1 LSIELKIDGFSAGH
15 KQQAALLPSPG
26 ARVVIRDAEWI
37 VRRVDNASDGG
48 WQLTC
53 DGVSEVVRGR
63 TGMFL
68 TQLDKD
74 IQVLDPAA
82 TELVPD
88 ISPRFSSA
96 LLHIESHLRSR
107 VPNDGR
113 IYIGH
118 RGAMDVVPYQL
129 DPALQALKQHRQ
141 RILIADAVGLGKTLE
156 AGILVS
162 ELIQRGRGARILVVT
177 QKSML
182 TQFQKEF
189 WNRFTI
195 PLVRLD
201 SVGLARVR
209 RDIPSNHNPF
219 YFYDKTIISIDTLK
233 GDLEYRNY
241 LENAWWDVIIIDETH
256 NVADRGT
263 NSQRS
268 RLAKLLSTR
277 SDTLILLSATPH
289 DGRARSFASLV
300 NMLDPTAISDPDSYT
315 ADDFRDKGLVIR
327 RFKKDIQS
335 QVKSA
340 FKEREVRCE
349 RHAASPQEELA
360 YEALLSIPFTTG
372 GKHEGGKRGELV
384 RIGLQKSVFSS
395 PAAALASAANR
406 IGVLQSAGEITPD
419 VAREIEGL
427 QQFMQCL
434 EAITPKSYGKYQKL
448 LKLLG
453 DAQFGWSKS
462 DTNDRL
468 VIFSE
473 RIETLK
479 FLYAQ
484 MIEDLRLP
492 AAAIALLHGGLSD
505 TEQQNLVEEFG
516 KSESKLRVL
525 LCSDVA
531 SEGLNLH
538 YLSHRL
544 VHFDMPW
551 SLMVF
556 QQRNG
561 RVDRYGQSQTPMI
574 VYLITESQN
583 AKIRGDMRILEIL
596 QTKDQQAYE
605 NIGDPSVFMNVY
617 DSALEEQLTEAAMVE
632 GMSAEQFDAKYQPK
646 TDEGEDFLSM
656 FMNAGEETQGEA
668 VKSSLDSIA
677 SVPSLYPSDYDF
689 AKTALSVL
697 SNGGGDIQ
705 WQPNDTSQRII
716 LTAPLDL
723 KVRMRQLPR
732 ELRPENDQFVLCSD
746 PAQIQAEV
754 VRCRQDENAWP
765 KVHYLWPQH
774 VVMEWMADRLRSS
787 YRRHSAPVIRVSNQ
801 DAGQMT
807 FLVAGT
813 IPNRKGQPLVIHW
826 LAGTFQN
833 GKMVQVEEIGDY
845 IGRIGLGKTPLPN
858 TGEAFDTIPMQKLL
872 PTAIEAVRN
881 EVIARRD
888 AFDKQIKAQLD
899 HQIAELKRLRGR
911 QFEQMELKLENS
923 EQNMSIKERR
933 RAERTKE
940 INTIFDDYQKWIED
954 TLTTERD
961 PYLQVIAVVA
971 GSKA

>member
-1 LSIELKIDGFSAGH
+1 MSLELQSKGFPAGH
-15 KQQAALLPSPG
+15 KHQAASLPSPG

-63 TGMFL
+63 TAMFL
-68 TQLDKD
+68 TQLEKA
-74 IQVLDPAA
+74 IRVLDPAE

-156 AGILVS
+156 AGVLVS

-219 YFYDKTIISIDTLK
+219 YHYDKTIISIDTLK

-268 RLAKLLSTR
+268 RLAKLLATR

-300 NMLDPTAISDPDSYT
+300 NMLDPTAISDPENYT
-315 ADDFRDKGLVIR
+315 VEDFRDKGLVIR

-349 RHAASPQEELA
+349 RQDASPQEELA
-360 YEALLSIPFTTG
+360 YEALLDIPFTTG
-372 GKHEGGKRGELV
+372 GRHEGGKRGELV

-395 PAAALASAANR
+395 PAAALVSATNR
-406 IGVLQSAGEITPD
+406 IGVLQSGEVTPD
-419 VAREIEGL
+419 VAKEIEGL
-427 QQFMQCL
+427 RQLTQCL
-434 EAITPKSYGKYQKL
+434 EAITPKAYGKYQKL

-462 DTNDRL
+462 AADDRL
-468 VIFSE
+468 VLFSE

-479 FLYAQ
+479 FLHVQ
-484 MIEDLRLP
+484 LTQDLRLP
-492 AAAIALLHGGLSD
+492 EASVALLHGGLAD
-505 TEQQNLVEEFG
+505 TEQQRLVEEFG

-544 VHFDMPW
+544 IHFDMPW

-617 DSALEEQLTEAAMVE
+617 DAALEEQLTEAAMVE
-632 GMSAEQFDAKYQPK
+632 GMTAEQFDAKYQPN

-656 FMNAGEETQGEA
+656 FMNAGDDAQGEDA
-668 VKSSLDSIA
+668 AKSSLDSIV
-677 SVPSLYPSDYDF
+677 SLPSLYPSDYDF

-732 ELRPENDQFVLCSD
+732 ELRPENDQFVLCAD

-787 YRRHSAPVIRVSNQ
+787 YRRHSAPVIRVNTQETSFI
-801 DAGQMT
+801 T

-826 LAGTFQN
+826 LAATFQN
-833 GKMVQVEEIGDY
+833 GKTNQIEEIGDY
-845 IGRIGLGKTPLPN
+845 VTRIGLGKTPLAN
-858 TGEAFDTIPMQKLL
+858 TGEAFDTTPMQKIL
-872 PTAIEAVRN
+872 PHAIDAVRN

-888 AFDKQIKAQLD
+888 IFDKQIKAQLD

-911 QFEQMELKLENS
+911 QMEQMEMKLAKS
-923 EQNMSIKERR
+923 EQIMSIKDRR
-933 RAERTKE
+933 RAERTTE
-940 INTIFDDYQKWIED
+940 INTIFDEYQKWIED